1 MPVSSSVRR
10 VATIDPDRVALVG
23 ADAHLTYADL
33 DRNARQIAAF
43 VDGRLRSPLA
53 AASDPAE
60 APVVGI
66 CVRSAFTAARFV
78 VGLEAGPS
86 ILALVDPQWPLA
98 LQIRMIRNARMRVLI
113 TDAPRLPDALRSAG
127 WGGVVIHPRDV
138 DAHPTDG
145 IARTENAETAPFLM
159 LFSSGTT
166 GDPKAFLKTRA
177 QYRANLA
184 VSRDFLGADPQVA
197 TFAPGPLSYSLT
209 LYALIEGLATGGRVH
224 LADRLD
230 DLWLTSRAEHE
241 QVTRLVTVP
250 SALHAVADAARRTPG
265 RFAGLRLIVT
275 GGASLSAAA
284 RAGIARAL
292 PHARIISYY
301 GAGELGFIG
310 DSRDTDGTGI
320 RLYPLIEASVRDDA
334 GRPVVAGVLG
344 TLWVRSA
351 SCSDGYLAHTTEA
364 VLSDADG
371 WATVHDQ
378 GFLQDRIFTFV
389 GRRGD
394 VVATGGHKVAL
405 TEVEQVFDGMP
416 GLGAACAI
424 AQSHPRLGVVV
435 GLVVE
440 GDSPSKRELQRWA
453 AERLPAG
460 SVPRR
465 WYAVA
470 RLPRTGGGKVRRDE
484 TVLLVSAERDVVR
497 L

>member
-1 MPVSSSVRR
+1 MRR
-10 VATIDPDRVALVG
+10 VATIDPDRVALVS
-23 ADAHLTYADL
+23 ADAHLTYAEL
-33 DRNARQIAAF
+33 DRDARRIAAF
-43 VDGRLRSPLA
+43 VDGCLPSSLA
-53 AASDPAE
+53 GASDPAE

-86 ILALVDPQWPLA
+86 VLAVVDPQWPVA
-98 LQIRMIRNARMRVLI
+98 LQVRMIQSARMRILI
-113 TDAPRLPDALRSAG
+113 TDAPGLPAALRSAG
-127 WGGVVIHPRDV
+127 WGGVAIHPRDV
-138 DAHPTDG
+138 DAHPTDD
-145 IARTENAETAPFLM
+145 IARPENAETAPFLM

-184 VSRDFLGADPQVA
+184 VSREFLGADPEVA

-209 LYALIEGLATGGRVH
+209 LYALFEGLATGGRVH
-224 LADRLD
+224 LADRLA
-230 DLWLTSRAEHE
+230 DLWLTTRAERE

-250 SALHAVADAARRTPG
+250 SALHALADAARRAPG
-265 RFAGLRLIVT
+265 RFAALRLIVT
-275 GGASLSAAA
+275 GGASLSAGTRAIVA
-284 RAGIARAL
+284 REL

-310 DSRDTDGTGI
+310 DSRDTGGTGI
-320 RLYPLIEASVRDDA
+320 RLYPRVEASVRDDA
-334 GRPVVAGVLG
+334 GRPVRAGELG

-351 SCSDGYLAHTTEA
+351 SCSDRYLAHTTRA
-364 VLSDADG
+364 VLSDAAG

-378 GFLQDRIFTFV
+378 GFLEDRIFSFV

-394 VVATGGHKVAL
+394 VVATGGHKVSL

-424 AQSHPRLGVVV
+424 AQPHRRLGVVV
-435 GLVVE
+435 GLVIE
-440 GDSPSKRELQRWA
+440 GDRPSKRALQRWA
-453 AERLPAG
+453 AERLPSA

-470 RLPRTGGGKVRRDE
+470 GLPRTGGGKVRRDE
-484 TVLLVSAERDVVR
+484 TLRLVSTERDVVR